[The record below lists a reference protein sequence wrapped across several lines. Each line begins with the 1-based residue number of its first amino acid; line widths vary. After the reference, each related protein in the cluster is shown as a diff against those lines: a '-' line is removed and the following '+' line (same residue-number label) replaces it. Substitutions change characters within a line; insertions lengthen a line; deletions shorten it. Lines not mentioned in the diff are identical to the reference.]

1 MTLIEVT
8 IVMLIIGILAAIA
21 APRFSSAMRAAQV
34 RSAAIHTASHVEFVR
49 QSAIN
54 GNRSTSLTYDEANS
68 SYQSAE
74 VDFADRI
81 GQLISVDL
89 RQQYDTSIQLQANFD
104 NANTISFDV
113 EGVPI
118 VRNTAMQNGFIE
130 ISASGVPSYYVIIA
144 AGTGYVSVLSEADAN
159 TNLPTIDPGGI
170 SNPAFDPAGNVGAL
184 N

>member
-21 APRFSSAMRAAQV
+21 APRFSSAMRSAQV

-54 GNRSTSLTYDEANS
+54 GNRSTSLTYDAANV

-81 GQLISVDL
+81 GQLITVDL
-89 RQQYDTSIQLQANFD
+89 NDEFDASIELKANFD
-104 NANTISFDV
+104 NTDTISFDV

-118 VRNTAMQNGFIE
+118 VGNATMQNGFIE
-130 ISASGVPSYYVIIA
+130 ISASGVLPYYVIIA
-144 AGTGYVSVLSEADAN
+144 AGTGYVSVHSASDLVGNSGG
-159 TNLPTIDPGGI
+159 TN
-170 SNPAFDPAGNVGAL
+170 
-184 N
+184 